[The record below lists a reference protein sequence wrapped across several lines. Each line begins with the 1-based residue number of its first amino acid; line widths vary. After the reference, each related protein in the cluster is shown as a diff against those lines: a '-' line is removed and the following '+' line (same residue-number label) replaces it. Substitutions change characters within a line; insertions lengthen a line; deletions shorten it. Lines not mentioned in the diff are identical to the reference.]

1 MFSLKHFGSSVL
13 QSSGAFV
20 MRFAL
25 LKNNSWYPLLDMRIL
40 HQINCI
46 GGQLCLRLFTSFG
59 WGCISMF
66 QIHLFRF
73 SLLSCRPGGR
83 AMRRDRRRDPEW
95 TEVLASPVRAE
106 LCTII
111 VSFLYDQHSPVR
123 DLPVDII
130 YLSWSSNR
138 IFSFTLRFREIT
150 TPSVADHGDSDDNR

>member
-1 MFSLKHFGSSVL
+1 
-13 QSSGAFV
+13 
-20 MRFAL
+20 
-25 LKNNSWYPLLDMRIL
+25 
-40 HQINCI
+40 
-46 GGQLCLRLFTSFG
+46 
-59 WGCISMF
+59 
-66 QIHLFRF
+66 
-73 SLLSCRPGGR
+73 
-83 AMRRDRRRDPEW
+83 MRRERRRDPEW

>member
-1 MFSLKHFGSSVL
+1 
-13 QSSGAFV
+13 
-20 MRFAL
+20 MRFAF
-25 LKNNSWYPLLDMRIL
+25 KKKQQHTTTSD
-40 HQINCI
+40 INFKTLASNI
-46 GGQLCLRLFTSFG
+46 NQTTAVLSFA
-59 WGCISMF
+59 C
-66 QIHLFRF
+66 QF
-73 SLLSCRPGGR
+73 SLALVWVALSRFHIQGLDFSPESPGGR
-83 AMRRDRRRDPEW
+83 AMRRELRREPEW

-150 TPSVADHGDSDDNR
+150 TPSVADHGESDDNR

>member
-1 MFSLKHFGSSVL
+1 M
-13 QSSGAFV
+13 A
-20 MRFAL
+20 
-25 LKNNSWYPLLDMRIL
+25 I
-40 HQINCI
+40 C
-46 GGQLCLRLFTSFG
+46 
-59 WGCISMF
+59 
-66 QIHLFRF
+66 F
-73 SLLSCRPGGR
+73 SLLWLGLHVHIPDHFLQVLLFTGQPWLGR

-95 TEVLASPVRAE
+95 TEVFASPVRAE

-130 YLSWSSNR
+130 YLSWTSNR